1 MKLSL
6 SLIMSFIIIS
16 PVVWSQGTNWNPEP
30 GLVQIEKKGDNT
42 KLIFEF
48 ECQNRRGQAT
58 SCKKEVEDK
67 DGLASLVA
75 VQSVLKQ
82 HYVCSSSNSNDT
94 IPHWENIKPFIE
106 SRLELLL
113 KRCHEALCDTSS
125 ERITYC
131 SNQDYRRRNE
141 DRCRRDSE
149 FHTQINSQSGSD
161 NSKNKMEFCGD
172 LVTDYEGIQ
181 EALLSSD
188 NPTYSDLN
196 KLGDFLS
203 KHEPY
208 YKYKVKTDF
217 DQGKDYDAREHILSD
232 TISSNENYS
241 DNLIAKH
248 HKRFGGQENSLRF
261 TGSTNNRTL
270 TLSREDNNCPTSD
283 TSTEVSAHLHQLITN
298 YNSNNRRSFWRRRA
312 TRGVR

>member
-125 ERITYC
+125 ERIAYC
-131 SNQDYRRRNE
+131 SNEDYRRRNE

-161 NSKNKMEFCGD
+161 NSKNKMEFCGG
-172 LVTDYEGIQ
+172 LVTDYEGMQ
-181 EALLSSD
+181 TLLSSD
-188 NPTYSDLN
+188 NPIYSDLN

-248 HKRFGGQENSLRF
+248 HKRF
-261 TGSTNNRTL
+261 
-270 TLSREDNNCPTSD
+270 REDSLKFTDSGSNRSLTVEDKFNCPVSNN
-283 TSTEVSAHLHQLITN
+283 STEVSAHLHQLITN
-298 YNSNNRRSFWRRRA
+298 YNSNNRRSFWRRRV
-312 TRGVR
+312 RGVR